1 MPLSTADGRAM
12 SPASRPRYLFSDF
25 VLSPSRR
32 VLLRNRREVPLIPR
46 YFDLLVL
53 LVERRGQAVHRRVI
67 FDAVWSDVVVSDG
80 ALSQAVRTLRRA
92 LGDDPREPVF
102 IRTVSRHGYR
112 FVFPDVAEQPDEG
125 SLPPSGASADAARS
139 GASAAETDPF
149 AAPLGRLLAT
159 GPLDGEE
166 RREAAELLHVL
177 GTREAL
183 ARLDRRPGHA
193 RARALLR
200 DTRWDVAGAGP
211 VPLLG
216 QPDLPATLG
225 SLLWLRVRRTVRV
238 AGSRWAG
245 AVAGGA
251 LSGLLAATL
260 GGLLLRFGPDSRA
273 ADTVPLVLGLVGLVV
288 GGLGAAGVGAGLAA
302 AEILV
307 RSFRGAAL
315 VLFGALG
322 GGAVGAGAH
331 LLALWTIQGLFG
343 RDLSPVAGGFEG
355 LVLGGAAGLGY
366 ALTTPRP
373 EGGMAAPR
381 GRERAK
387 AVLVTG
393 LCCAAAAVI
402 LAATGSY
409 LGAMSLDFTAHAF
422 PGSQVGLAPLSRLL
436 GESEP
441 GLLTRV
447 VISGG
452 EGLLFGSGLVLG
464 LTRRPRSALS

>member
-1 MPLSTADGRAM
+1 MPLSTADRPAM
-12 SPASRPRYLFSDF
+12 TPAARPLYSFADF

-32 VLLRNRREVPLIPR
+32 VLLRNGREVPLIPR

-53 LVERRGQAVHRRVI
+53 LVERRGQAVHRREI
-67 FDAVWSDVVVSDG
+67 FDAVWSDVVVTDG

-102 IRTVSRHGYR
+102 IRTISRHGYR
-112 FVFPDVAEQPDEG
+112 FVFADVAEQPDDG
-125 SLPPSGASADAARS
+125 LQPVSTTPDAAPS
-139 GASAAETDPF
+139 VAPPEETDPF

-159 GPLDGEE
+159 GPLDSDD
-166 RREAAELLHVL
+166 RRDAAEVLHAL

-193 RARALLR
+193 QARALLR

-225 SLLWLRVRRTVRV
+225 ALLWLRLRRTVRV
-238 AGSRWAG
+238 AGRRWAT
-245 AVAGGA
+245 AAAGGA
-251 LSGLLAATL
+251 IVGLLAGML
-260 GGLLLRFGPDSRA
+260 GGLLLRFGPGSRA
-273 ADTVPLVLGLVGLVV
+273 ADTVPVILGLVGLVV
-288 GGLGAAGVGAGLAA
+288 GGLGAVGVGAGLAA
-302 AEILV
+302 AEVLV
-307 RSFRGAAL
+307 RSFRGVAL
-315 VLFGALG
+315 VVLGALG

-331 LLALWTIQGLFG
+331 LVALWMIQGLFG
-343 RDLSPVAGGFEG
+343 RDLSPIAGGFEG
-355 LVLGGAAGLGY
+355 LVLGGAAGFGY
-366 ALTTPRP
+366 ALTTPRA
-373 EGGMAAPR
+373 EGGMAAPH
-381 GRERAK
+381 GRERAL

-393 LCCAAAAVI
+393 LCCATAAVI

-409 LGAMSLDFTAHAF
+409 LGAMSLDFMAHAF

-441 GLLTRV
+441 GLLTQL

-464 LTRRPRSALS
+464 LTRRPRSVVS

>member
-1 MPLSTADGRAM
+1 MSRATG
-12 SPASRPRYLFSDF
+12 SRYAFSDF

-32 VLLRNRREVPLIPR
+32 VLLRSGREVPLIPR

-53 LVERRGQAVHRRVI
+53 LVERRGQAVHRREI
-67 FDAVWSDVVVSDG
+67 FDAVWRDVVVSDG

-112 FVFPDVAEQPDEG
+112 FVFGHVTEQPDDDAVPAGEAAAG
-125 SLPPSGASADAARS
+125 VTRPAVAAADV
-139 GASAAETDPF
+139 DPF
-149 AAPLGRLLAT
+149 AAPLGRLLAP
-159 GPLDGEE
+159 GALDGEE

-177 GTREAL
+177 GTGEAL
-183 ARLDRRPGHA
+183 ARLDRRPRQA

-200 DTRWDVAGAGP
+200 DTRWDVAGSGA

-216 QPDLPATLG
+216 APDLPATLAW
-225 SLLWLRVRRTVRV
+225 LLWLRLRRTVRV
-238 AGSRWAG
+238 AGGRWAG
-245 AVAGGA
+245 AAAGGA
-251 LSGLLAATL
+251 AAGLVAGLL
-260 GGLLLRFGPDSRA
+260 GGLLLRFGPGSQA
-273 ADTVPLVLGLVGLVV
+273 ADPVPLVLGVVGLAV

-307 RSFRGAAL
+307 RSVRAVAL
-315 VLFGALG
+315 VLGGALG
-322 GGAVGAGAH
+322 GGTVGAATH

-355 LVLGGAAGLGY
+355 LVLGGAAGLAY
-366 ALTTPRP
+366 ALTTPRA
-373 EGGMAAPR
+373 EGGMAAPH
-381 GRERAK
+381 GRDRAV
-387 AVLVTG
+387 AVLATG
-393 LCCAAAAVI
+393 LCCAAAAVT

-436 GESEP
+436 GEREP
-441 GLLTRV
+441 GLVTRV
-447 VISGG
+447 VISGS
-452 EGLLFGSGLVLG
+452 EGLLFGSGLVFG
-464 LTRRPRSALS
+464 LTRRPRPRP